1 MPRGVEK
8 PGDDKARRVIFNLPN
23 ALTILRI
30 LALPFCAWAL
40 LAENGESANLRI
52 LAWFAFFLVAMT
64 DVIDGRLARS
74 SNQITDF
81 GELWDPIADKALLA
95 TAMISLN
102 YLSLLPIWVTII
114 ILGRE
119 FAVTLLR
126 LAFLKRGVIPANKG
140 GKLKTLT
147 QNFAIGFFILP
158 LPQYL
163 VLPRD
168 IFLGIAVFLTLY
180 TGFKYFQA
188 ALISKARSS
197 ATENSNQNTKKKR
210 NGERSSGQQDG

>member
-1 MPRGVEK
+1 MPARVER

-23 ALTILRI
+23 VLTILRI

-40 LAENGESANLRI
+40 LAENGESTNLRVM
-52 LAWFAFFLVAMT
+52 AWFLFFIVAMT

-102 YLSLLPIWVTII
+102 YLSLLPIWVTLI

-126 LAFLKRGVIPANKG
+126 LAFLKRGVIPANRG

-158 LPQYL
+158 LPEYL
-163 VLPRD
+163 FLPRD
-168 IFLGIAVFLTLY
+168 IFLGFAVFLTLF
-180 TGFKYFQA
+180 TGFKYFQE
-188 ALISKARSS
+188 ALTSRALGRDADSASKDKS
-197 ATENSNQNTKKKR
+197 KKSDDER
-210 NGERSSGQQDG
+210 ASGERDE